1 MDRFA
6 HGASFDARLALRSE
20 PRAQDER

>member
-6 HGASFDARLALRSE
+6 HGASFDARRALRSE
-20 PRAQDER
+20 PLVQDER